1 LCKIKEM
8 AKVILEFDSLEEADD
23 LKSALDGC
31 KWKSVAWDMQQYLRN
46 KLKYADE
53 DMSDETYEVFEK
65 VQQELNTIISE
76 NQLYLD

>member
-1 LCKIKEM
+1 M
-8 AKVILEFDSLEEADD
+8 AKVIIEFDSLEEAED
-23 LKSALDGC
+23 LKSALDGY
-31 KWKSVAWDMQQYLRN
+31 KWKLVAWEMQQYLRN

-53 DMSDETYEVFEK
+53 DMSDETYEVLEK